1 MFFLSLETSTVA
13 FRTVLDELF
22 CFFLA
27 LNLTS
32 FQYFCQESFFFAFL
46 FAFQRKFAPKI
57 PAKIPRNRP
66 FSPRICLFKSREI
79 SLFFPRI
86 IRSPVSLLALVS
98 LYTCSSYLTGIC
110 YFSVVC
116 FWSLTLTSCFTHTI
130 HFSLSKKQIF
140 LSSGKCKAFKCKAH
154 YDFASSCDISQTQRI
169 LVLLSSSTDVTKFY
183 SCWKGNIV
191 SNSFCHS

>member
-1 MFFLSLETSTVA
+1 MTHMCSCIL
-13 FRTVLDELF
+13 
-22 CFFLA
+22 
-27 LNLTS
+27 
-32 FQYFCQESFFFAFL
+32 
-46 FAFQRKFAPKI
+46 
-57 PAKIPRNRP
+57 
-66 FSPRICLFKSREI
+66 
-79 SLFFPRI
+79 
-86 IRSPVSLLALVS
+86 SLLASVS

-116 FWSLTLTSCFTHTI
+116 LWSLTLTTCFTHTI
-130 HFSLSKKQIF
+130 HFSLSEKQIF

-191 SNSFCHS
+191 SNSFCHSWSLKTGLWLIENREISGKFFVWWVATLFSRS